1 MTQIFQY
8 YLILSKYNKA
18 VEILSNFV
26 IHHYQL
32 WSIKRLESNVC
43 NFSIHFQQVHVLF
56 YLFYFIVF
64 FVCFS
69 LSSKSVFFTKL
80 AKSVFLT
87 EFVCLSLGVKLTDVN
102 LLNLQVVIYLS

>member
-43 NFSIHFQQVHVLF
+43 NFSIHFQQVHALF
-56 YLFYFIVF
+56 YLFYFVF

-80 AKSVFLT
+80 AKSFFLT

-102 LLNLQVVIYLS
+102 LLNLQVIIYLS

>member
-32 WSIKRLESNVC
+32 WSIKRLESNVS

-56 YLFYFIVF
+56 YFFYFLF
-64 FVCFS
+64 FFCFS

-80 AKSVFLT
+80 AISLSLT
-87 EFVCLSLGVKLTDVN
+87 EFVCLSLGVKLSDVN